1 MSPKPS
7 YVYFI
12 DRSNYATL
20 FGRDMSL
27 EDIAKLSKGLG
38 DQQKVSSL
46 TMGIVCELNAVMT
59 KVLFDNEISCYLF
72 SLSLSN
78 QDRCYTEHYVRS
90 FLSPRREDIHYA
102 VTEDKKYY
110 EIISLADSSTS
121 DLLIVLEEGFFDY
134 VTENKDK
141 LDGFVLDCLSYK
153 YRYGGDYA
161 SLMKLHLSLGLNE
174 SSLDLFKLR
183 FN

>member
-7 YVYFI
+7 QVYFI
-12 DRSNYATL
+12 DRSNYTTL

-38 DQQKVSSL
+38 YQQKVSSL
-46 TMGIVCELNAVMT
+46 TMGIVCELNAVMNR
-59 KVLFDNEISCYLF
+59 VLFDKIVSCYPF

-90 FLSPRREDIHYA
+90 FLSPKREDLHWS
-102 VTEDKKYY
+102 VNQDKKYY
-110 EIISLADSSTS
+110 EIISLAQTSTS

-134 VTENKDK
+134 VTENKKK
-141 LDGFVLDCLSYK
+141 LDDFVLDCLSYK

-161 SLMKLHLSLGLNE
+161 SLMRLHLSLTLNE

-183 FN
+183 LN

>member
-1 MSPKPS
+1 MLAKSS
-7 YVYFI
+7 HVYFI
-12 DRSNYATL
+12 DRVNYTTL
-20 FGRDMSL
+20 FSRDF
-27 EDIAKLSKGLG
+27 GLG
-38 DQQKVSSL
+38 DITKLSQGLGDPQKVSSL
-46 TMGIVCELNAVMT
+46 TQAIVCELNTVMN
-59 KVLFDNEISCYLF
+59 KVLFDTSSSCYPL

-90 FLSPRREDIHYA
+90 FLSPQREDIHYV

-110 EIISLADSSTS
+110 EIVSLADSSTS
-121 DLLIVLEEGFFDY
+121 DLLVVLEESFFDY

>member
-1 MSPKPS
+1 MLVKSS
-7 YVYFI
+7 HVYFI
-12 DRSNYATL
+12 DRTNYTAL
-20 FGRDMSL
+20 FSRDVSL
-27 EDIAKLSKGLG
+27 GDITKLPQGLG
-38 DQQKVSSL
+38 DPQKVSSL
-46 TMGIVCELNAVMT
+46 TQAIVCELTTVMN
-59 KVLFDNEISCYLF
+59 KVLFDTGSDCYSF
-72 SLSLSN
+72 TLSLSN

-90 FLSPRREDIHYA
+90 FLSPRREDIHYGIN
-102 VTEDKKYY
+102 EDKKYY

-121 DLLIVLEEGFFDY
+121 NLLVILEEGFFDY
-134 VTENKDK
+134 VTENKKK
-141 LDGFVLDCLSYK
+141 LDDFVLDCLSYK

>member
-1 MSPKPS
+1 MIANYSS
-7 YVYFI
+7 VYFI
-12 DRSNYATL
+12 DRINYAAL
-20 FGRDMSL
+20 FGRDFGLS
-27 EDIAKLSKGLG
+27 DITKLSQGLG
-38 DQQKVSSL
+38 DPQKVSSL
-46 TMGIVCELNAVMT
+46 TQAIVCELNTVMN
-59 KVLFDNEISCYLF
+59 KVLFDTLSSCYPL

-90 FLSPRREDIHYA
+90 FLSPQREDIHYVVA
-102 VTEDKKYY
+102 EDKKYY
-110 EIISLADSSTS
+110 EIVSLADSNYS
-121 DLLIVLEEGFFDY
+121 DLLVVLEEGFFDY